1 MCHGMLVR
9 KEQRKKDM
17 NSKSIVM
24 SLGTDIECG
33 GAQIHHNN
41 MNCSSLR
48 CRLLLR
54 LTSSLALLNVAHPQ
68 VGQLLSSCS
77 ESMHQSFLA

>member
-1 MCHGMLVR
+1 MCHAMLV
-9 KEQRKKDM
+9 KKGQRKKDM

-41 MNCSSLR
+41 MNLSVAVETDIIISTVESGTSLGGAVAII
-48 CRLLLR
+48 LL
-54 LTSSLALLNVAHPQ
+54 
-68 VGQLLSSCS
+68 
-77 ESMHQSFLA
+77 

>member
-1 MCHGMLVR
+1 MCHAMLV
-9 KEQRKKDM
+9 KKGQRKKDM

-54 LTSSLALLNVAHPQ
+54 LTSSLALLKVAHP
-68 VGQLLSSCS
+68 
-77 ESMHQSFLA
+77 